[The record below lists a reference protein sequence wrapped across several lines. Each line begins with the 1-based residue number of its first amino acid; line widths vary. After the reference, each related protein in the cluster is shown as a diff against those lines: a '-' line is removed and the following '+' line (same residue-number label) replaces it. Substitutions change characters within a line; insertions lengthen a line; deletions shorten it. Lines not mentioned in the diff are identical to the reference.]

1 MENNQA
7 TSYVGVGRRF
17 VAHVVDLLISFLGL
31 GFMLAALTGNLT
43 ATGFQ
48 MEGLAAFGL
57 FLLMF
62 VYFWLLEG
70 LMGATLGKLLLGI
83 EVQRV
88 DGGRCGL
95 VASLVRNLLRIIDG
109 LLVYLV
115 AAILVWNSEKR
126 QRLGDMAAKTV
137 VVRRRKK

>member
-17 VAHVVDLLISFLGL
+17 VAHILDLLISFLGL
-31 GFMLAALTGNLT
+31 GFIVAALTDNLT
-43 ATGFQ
+43 STGFH
-48 MEGLAAFGL
+48 MEGFTALGL
-57 FLLMF
+57 FVLMF
-62 VYFWLLEG
+62 AYFWLLEG
-70 LMGATLGKLLLGI
+70 LLGATLGKLMLGI
-83 EVQRV
+83 EVQGV